1 MDNWIDAARDLEFE
15 QIIELHQEECIS
27 DSGKQIF
34 EQLKPTYNQKG
45 LKVRLT
51 LVREFLAIHEE
62 GLSIPRL
69 EFNELEDEIKTLGI
83 KGSYLSMESI
93 LKIASQNISINGFV
107 HFLKQENRFP
117 VFKSL
122 FDNIPFSTELN
133 TSIEKV
139 IDLSR
144 GEVKDDASPQLMEI
158 RSSMESIKKEVA
170 RNFQREMRKLVK
182 AGMLSEYQENYVNGR
197 RTLSVLS
204 RYKRDVE
211 GMTLGASKTGS
222 LIFIEPQSNVPL
234 NNELTLL
241 EEEEKQE
248 IIKILVD
255 LTTHIALHSDR
266 IEVTNKTLIR
276 LDYLKAIYKVSLKWN
291 GIVPVLSETT
301 EVVIKNGIHPLLALS
316 NKGKGKKTI
325 GQDMDLVPGQR
336 IMVISGPNAGG
347 KSITLKTIGLL
358 QLMFQCAIPVSVDP
372 NSRFGTFNQILT
384 DIGDNQSIVNELSTY
399 SYRLNQMKGFLEM
412 ANRKTMLLL
421 DEFGT
426 GSDPELGGALAEV
439 FFEELYKRKCYGVF
453 TTHYSNIKLKTESLE
468 EATNAC
474 MLFDEKNL
482 SPLFQLS
489 IGQAGSSFTFEVAK
503 NNGISGDL
511 IEEAKKKL
519 STGKI
524 LLDKTLSTIQKEKS
538 RILKSRME
546 MDAKS
551 RFFENASE
559 QFQQSQE
566 LHEGKVDKLQEII
579 QHKSGQIL
587 KGVRLEQWINSFP
600 STKKDQKKFFE
611 DLAKYLAKENQKLN
625 PIKVK
630 EAKAEIQKAKPTKKK
645 NATPQNL
652 EKLKPGSTVRLIDG
666 KEKGTVDSISGNRV
680 RITIGIMSLEI
691 EKDTLVV
698 LD

>member
-1 MDNWIDAARDLEFE
+1 MDNWKDAARDLEFQ
-15 QIIELHQEECIS
+15 QIIELHQEECIT

-69 EFNELEDEIKTLGI
+69 DFSELEDEIKTLGI

-107 HFLKQENRFP
+107 HFLKHEDRFP

-122 FDNIPFSTELN
+122 FDTIPFSTELN
-133 TSIEKV
+133 TSIERV

-197 RTLSVLS
+197 RTLSVLA

-248 IIKILVD
+248 IIKILVE
-255 LTTHIALHSDR
+255 LTSHIALHSDR
-266 IEVTNKTLIR
+266 IEATNRTLIR
-276 LDYLKAIYKVSLKWN
+276 LDYLKAIYKISQKWN
-291 GIVPVLSETT
+291 GIVPALSETT

-316 NKGKGKKTI
+316 NQGKGKKTI
-325 GQDMDLVPGQR
+325 GQDMDLIPGQR

-372 NSRFGTFNQILT
+372 TSRFGTFNQILT

-474 MLFDEKNL
+474 MLFDEQNL

-489 IGQAGSSFTFEVAK
+489 VGQAGSSFTFEVAK
-503 NNGISGDL
+503 NNGISGEL

-519 STGKI
+519 SKGKI

-546 MDAKS
+546 MDAKG
-551 RFFENASE
+551 RFFESASQ
-559 QFQQSQE
+559 QFQKSQE
-566 LHEGKVDKLQEII
+566 LHESKVDKLQEII

-600 STKKDQKKFFE
+600 GNKKDQKKFFD

-630 EAKAEIQKAKPTKKK
+630 EAKAAIQKEKPTKKK

-652 EKLKPGSTVRLIDG
+652 EKLKLGSTVRLIDG
-666 KEKGTVDSISGNRV
+666 KEKGVVDSIDGNRV
-680 RITIGIMSLEI
+680 RITIGIMSLEL
-691 EKDTLVV
+691 EKDKLVV